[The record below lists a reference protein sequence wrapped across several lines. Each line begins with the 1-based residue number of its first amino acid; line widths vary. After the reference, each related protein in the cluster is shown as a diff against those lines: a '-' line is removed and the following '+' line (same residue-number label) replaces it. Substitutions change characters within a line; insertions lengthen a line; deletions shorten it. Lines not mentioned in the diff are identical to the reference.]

1 MSTPEK
7 NFFRKIFWCYNP
19 RAFASDPLE
28 GALADMTT
36 ISQQEIT
43 GLLADWGRGD
53 RAALDKLTPLVYAE
67 LRRIAR
73 RQMSRERDGHTLQA
87 TALVNEAF
95 IRLSGQ
101 ENFSWQDRA
110 HFYAVCAQVMRHIL
124 VDHARSHAR
133 DKRGGGA
140 IQVSLDEAAVLA
152 AGGGGATDFLALD
165 EALRALEAF
174 DPQKARIVELR
185 YFAGLGIEE
194 TAEVLKISPT
204 TVRREWRRAKA
215 WLYRALAEGGGDETR
230 PLAAN

>member
-1 MSTPEK
+1 MKTLS
-7 NFFRKIFWCYNP
+7 
-19 RAFASDPLE
+19 A
-28 GALADMTT
+28 
-36 ISQQEIT
+36 QEIT

-53 RAALDKLTPLVYAE
+53 KSALDKLTPLVYAE

-101 ENFSWQDRA
+101 EDVSWQDRA

-124 VDHARSHAR
+124 IDHARANAR

-140 IQVSLDEAAVLA
+140 IHVSLDEAAML
-152 AGGGGATDFLALD
+152 AGGQQATDFLALE

-174 DPQKARIVELR
+174 DPQKGRIVELR

-194 TAEVLKISPT
+194 TAEVLRISPT

-215 WLYRALAEGGGDETR
+215 WLYRAVAEGGGGDEV
-230 PLAAN
+230 

>member
-1 MSTPEK
+1 
-7 NFFRKIFWCYNP
+7 
-19 RAFASDPLE
+19 
-28 GALADMTT
+28 MTT
-36 ISQQEIT
+36 ISKQEIT
-43 GLLADWGRGD
+43 ALLADWGRGD
-53 RAALDKLTPLVYAE
+53 RAALDKLTPLVYSE

-95 IRLSGQ
+95 IRISGQ

-124 VDHARSHAR
+124 IDHARANAR

-140 IQVSLDEAAVLA
+140 IHVSLDEAAAL
-152 AGGGGATDFLALD
+152 AGGQATDFLALD

-174 DPQKARIVELR
+174 DPQKGRIVELR

-194 TAEVLKISPT
+194 TAEVLRISPT

-230 PLAAN
+230 PLATN